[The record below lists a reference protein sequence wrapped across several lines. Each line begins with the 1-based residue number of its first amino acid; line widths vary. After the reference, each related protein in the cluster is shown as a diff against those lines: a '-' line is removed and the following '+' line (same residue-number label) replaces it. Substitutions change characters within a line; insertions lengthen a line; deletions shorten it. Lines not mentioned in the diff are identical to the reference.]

1 MMKKKNVSGGVK
13 RERKRKRVLRA
24 NSLACCS
31 LACLSVRLCPANI
44 HTTRTEQHST
54 THTHIHTQ
62 FRSRLARV
70 EGAEGGGR
78 ETKGRKD
85 DEDLNWFRCCVLLA
99 ATGTA
104 AFPII
109 YHCSSSSL
117 LGLHV
122 CLSVRLLLH
131 KVKATSYRPGLVRES
146 RVSARVSIFCLGAT
160 GTVRLGDFHCRT
172 LAGIAAASAAITM
185 SVCPSLR
192 ARWSYESCSMGTKTR
207 LVLYILHGYWCKRL
221 VFVQSVRASVRV
233 CVPGLAAP
241 LLLPLASSRRPPKND
256 NSQAERQQEEGGG
269 RQRGDSPASARRQ
282 PFRSDAIFVRLLDC
296 QACLHPH
303 RCPSVCSTGSRAW
316 RAFPFPTADPPTAV
330 YFPPPDGTTTTT
342 TTTTANQTT
351 LEKVTVGLSI
361 ASCHGWLSISGP
373 AIEKH
378 SRLRHWH

>member
-1 MMKKKNVSGGVK
+1 MKKKNVSGGVK

-221 VFVQSVRASVRV
+221 VFVQSVRASVCV

-269 RQRGDSPASARRQ
+269 GREETRQRARAAN
-282 PFRSDAIFVRLLDC
+282 PFAPMPFSC
-296 QACLHPH
+296 
-303 RCPSVCSTGSRAW
+303 VCSTVKHVYTHTVARLSARLALGPGELSPSRQ
-316 RAFPFPTADPPTAV
+316 RTHRLQF
-330 YFPPPDGTTTTT
+330 
-342 TTTTANQTT
+342 
-351 LEKVTVGLSI
+351 I
-361 ASCHGWLSISGP
+361 
-373 AIEKH
+373 
-378 SRLRHWH
+378 SRLLMGRRRRRRRLQQTKQHWKKSQLACQ